1 MASSVHEG
9 LQRGGLELR
18 DHIRVFPGVPFV
30 IFHFLEE
37 KRQQIHSFRK
47 ISDNK
52 REKADLRCAFW
63 NCFTALIAIGISF
76 YNAFSITVCL
86 PHSHCPSFIPHY
98 FIALFNP
105 L

>member
-1 MASSVHEG
+1 M
-9 LQRGGLELR
+9 RGCREVGLELR

-30 IFHFLEE
+30 IFHFFEE

-52 REKADLRCAFW
+52 REKAESCAFLS
-63 NCFTALIAIGISF
+63 CFTAVITIGISF
-76 YNAFSITVCL
+76 YNAFSITVRL

>member
-1 MASSVHEG
+1 M
-9 LQRGGLELR
+9 RGCREVGLELR
-18 DHIRVFPGVPFV
+18 DHIHVFPGVPFV

-52 REKADLRCAFW
+52 REKAESCAFLS
-63 NCFTALIAIGISF
+63 CFTAVITIGISF
-76 YNAFSITVCL
+76 YNAFSITVRL

>member
-1 MASSVHEG
+1 MASSVHAG
-9 LQRGGLELR
+9 LQGGGLELR